1 MPIVLM
7 FDRYKGKGTK
17 WYKGTI
23 ARDNR
28 DGTYEIRYDD
38 GDTDRGAI
46 ARNIRSLESAGGAA
60 VTGGGA
66 LREGAKVEARYR
78 GKSRYYPGIIK
89 RENRD
94 GTFDID
100 YDDVSL
106 IHRGIL

>member
-1 MPIVLM
+1 MS
-7 FDRYKGKGTK
+7 DRYKGKGTK

-23 ARDNR
+23 ARDNC

-38 GDTDRGAI
+38 GDIDRGAI
-46 ARNIRSLESAGGAA
+46 ASNIRSLESAGVSAA
-60 VTGGGA
+60 VAGSGA